1 MHLHSNR
8 DKNIARRDVTGRL
21 KPGTMIPLSTVH
33 ITYSLVLLGICVF
46 LSGWYHIACYLFRNQ
61 DNFLCCKIFGS

>member
-46 LSGWYHIACYLFRNQ
+46 LSG
-61 DNFLCCKIFGS
+61 